1 MAATRPIWKGQLRL
15 SLVSINVEMFPAHK
29 SGATT
34 AFNQIHAPSGK
45 RIHYQK
51 VVDGIGPVKAED
63 IKKGYEYEKGEYVLL
78 EDDELDAVKLETKK
92 TLDLV
97 QFVEESEI
105 PPLYYDAAYFLSPA
119 DDLAEDA
126 FRVVRDAMR
135 NRKRPGLDNLPCA
148 ARSTSSPSSRAARA
162 CCSRRCITR
171 KRSRSP
177 TRSSPR
183 FPAKSADPDLLDV
196 AEALI
201 DKKTSKFD
209 PKAYKDHYHAALR
222 ELIARKLKSKGR
234 KIEVE
239 DEKPRKESSNVIDLM
254 AALKKSLE
262 DGGARRRA
270 RPQPKRRRRR
280 KLLPGRLQRKQ
291 HHGGRR
297 ADGRSAGTAEGL
309 QRQARLHQD
318 GGARR
323 QGRQS
328 ARPKH

>member
-34 AFNQIHAPSGK
+34 AFNQIHKPSGK
-45 RIHYQK
+45 RVHYQK

-135 NRKRPGLDNLPCA
+135 KSKKTGLGQLALRGKEYLVAIKPCGKGMLLETLHYEEEIKKSDA
-148 ARSTSSPSSRAARA
+148 FFSE
-162 CCSRRCITR
+162 I
-171 KRSRSP
+171 
-177 TRSSPR
+177 
-183 FPAKSADPDLLDV
+183 PAKSADPDPLDV

-234 KIEVE
+234 KIEVG

-262 DGGARRRA
+262 SGGGSSAKSAAKAPARKAPAKKAAAKAPARRKA
-270 RPQPKRRRRR
+270 
-280 KLLPGRLQRKQ
+280 
-291 HHGGRR
+291 
-297 ADGRSAGTAEGL
+297 S
-309 QRQARLHQD
+309 
-318 GGARR
+318 
-323 QGRQS
+323 
-328 ARPKH
+328 

>member
-1 MAATRPIWKGQLRL
+1 MAVSRPIWKGQLRL
-15 SLVSINVEMFPAHK
+15 SLVSIIVEMFPAHK
-29 SGATT
+29 SGAVT

-45 RIHYQK
+45 RVHYQK

-119 DDLAEDA
+119 DELAEDA

-135 NRKRPGLDNLPCA
+135 KSKKTGLGQLALRGKEYLVAIKPCGKGMLLETLHYEEEIKK
-148 ARSTSSPSSRAARA
+148 SDSFFSE
-162 CCSRRCITR
+162 I
-171 KRSRSP
+171 
-177 TRSSPR
+177 
-183 FPAKSADPDLLDV
+183 PAKSADPDLLDV

-234 KIEVE
+234 KIEVTG
-239 DEKPRKESSNVIDLM
+239 EKPRKESSNVIDLM

-262 DGGARRRA
+262 GSGGARA
-270 RPQPKRRRRR
+270 AAKAPAKKAPAKKAAAKAPARR
-280 KLLPGRLQRKQ
+280 K
-291 HHGGRR
+291 
-297 ADGRSAGTAEGL
+297 AS
-309 QRQARLHQD
+309 
-318 GGARR
+318 
-323 QGRQS
+323 
-328 ARPKH
+328 